1 MRRET
6 DGNQEAL
13 GYIAS
18 TFAHEDEYSLRA
30 KRAAHEM
37 GVAGMMVSPVEG
49 KILYTLLRLH
59 KARTVVEVGGLTGYS
74 ALWMARALPEDGQL
88 FSLEMNAQRA
98 SVAEQNFESAGI
110 GRKIRVIVG
119 DAQQNLP
126 SIERHGPFD
135 AIFIDANKSA
145 YPDYLRWAE
154 DHVRVGGLIIGD
166 NTLLWGQVWK
176 DSPDDGTS
184 WAMLNGMKEFNA
196 RVADSSRYE
205 SVLLPTIEG
214 MTVAIKKF

>member
-1 MRRET
+1 
-6 DGNQEAL
+6 
-13 GYIAS
+13 
-18 TFAHEDEYSLRA
+18 
-30 KRAAHEM
+30 M

-119 DAQQNLP
+119 DAQQ
-126 SIERHGPFD
+126 
-135 AIFIDANKSA
+135 KCK
-145 YPDYLRWAE
+145 
-154 DHVRVGGLIIGD
+154 V
-166 NTLLWGQVWK
+166 LWGQRKNLHFTDLEADARGQVEPAYKKYLNQQFADLVYFEPQYFK
-176 DSPDDGTS
+176 DFQPGVK
-184 WAMLNGMKEFNA
+184 AK
-196 RVADSSRYE
+196 
-205 SVLLPTIEG
+205 
-214 MTVAIKKF
+214 